1 VRVLVVE
8 DDRAV
13 ADLLVRTLSRAHWA
27 ADIATDGRSAI
38 AALHTNEYDLVI
50 LDLGLPDVDGIEICR
65 RWRAE
70 GGRAPILI
78 LTARG
83 ALPERVVGL
92 DAGADDYLAKP
103 FEPDELLARLRALA
117 RREPS
122 PLAPVLRLSDLAL
135 DPATRDVRRG
145 GEPIALSPREYAL
158 LEYMLR
164 NPHRV
169 VSRTRLM
176 EHVWDDNFDPVGNA
190 VEVLVSRV
198 RRKVDSP
205 GLPPLF
211 QTVRGAGYML
221 TDRRPAHGA

>member
-1 VRVLVVE
+1 MRVLVVE
-8 DDRAV
+8 DDEAL
-13 ADLLVRTLSRAHWA
+13 ADLLVRTLLRAHWA
-27 ADIATDGRSAI
+27 ADIAPNGRSALS
-38 AALHTNEYDLVI
+38 ALQTSEYDLVV
-50 LDLGLPDVDGIEICR
+50 LDLGLPDVDGVEVCR
-65 RWRAE
+65 RWRAA

-83 ALPERVVGL
+83 AVPDRVAGL

-103 FEPDELLARLRALA
+103 FEPEELLARLRALA
-117 RREPS
+117 RREPA
-122 PLAPVLRLSDLAL
+122 PLAPVLRLGDLAL
-135 DPATRDVRRG
+135 DPATHEVRRS
-145 GEPIALSPREYAL
+145 GELIALSPREYAL

-176 EHVWDDNFDPVGNA
+176 EHVWDDNFDPVANA

-198 RRKVDSP
+198 RRKVDTP
-205 GLPPLF
+205 GRAPLF

-221 TDRRPAHGA
+221 TDRRPANGA

>member
-1 VRVLVVE
+1 MRVLVVE

-50 LDLGLPDVDGIEICR
+50 LDLGLPDVDGIEVCR

>member
-27 ADIATDGRSAI
+27 ADIASDGRSAI
-38 AALHTNEYDLVI
+38 AALHTNDYDLVI
-50 LDLGLPDVDGIEICR
+50 LDLGLPDVDGVEVCR

-122 PLAPVLRLSDLAL
+122 PLAPVLRLGDLAL

-145 GEPIALSPREYAL
+145 DEPIALSPREYAL

-221 TDRRPAHGA
+221 TDRRPVHGA